1 VRSVAP
7 ERPEREME
15 VQVVRSF
22 ESSGNVMD
30 SAGFVE
36 HLEGLVVEDSPWG
49 FVDAE
54 VSFGILVG
62 KLSLGIMEV

>member
-1 VRSVAP
+1 
-7 ERPEREME
+7 
-15 VQVVRSF
+15 
-22 ESSGNVMD
+22 MD